1 MWLSL
6 KSLKNKKRQKFSDKM
21 NKLFDNYN
29 KILTSSEIQR
39 KTFYRKINIKL
50 VI

>member
-1 MWLSL
+1 MNNLS
-6 KSLKNKKRQKFSDKM
+6 
-21 NKLFDNYN
+21 DNYN

-39 KTFYRKINIKL
+39 KTFYHKINIKR